1 MILICIVLD
10 GFVYGN
16 HLTWFLKVCCMAKG
30 AANFV
35 GFAVMWVW
43 LVGLCNVNVLFV
55 VVG

>member
-1 MILICIVLD
+1 
-10 GFVYGN
+10 
-16 HLTWFLKVCCMAKG
+16 MAKG

-43 LVGLCNVNVLFV
+43 LVALCNVNVLFV